1 MSWSVSRVY
10 SDITEVCSPPRH
22 RPGVITEKE
31 LKAVF
36 VTIGGEEMEGNEEE
50 MAKFMKEVDTDGSG
64 TVDFPEFCELLVGR
78 MQTIDDPA
86 LLEQAFKLFDKDGGG
101 TISREEVKETINDVM
116 KGTGEAMGES
126 EFEEMIDEFDEDGD
140 GIITFDEFKR
150 IMHRS

>member
-1 MSWSVSRVY
+1 MYDKNGDSK
-10 SDITEVCSPPRH
+10 ITLDEFGEVIKSLGLDPSKNQLATLMQE
-22 RPGVITEKE
+22 ID
-31 LKAVF
+31 L
-36 VTIGGEEMEGNEEE
+36 
-50 MAKFMKEVDTDGSG
+50 DGSG

-116 KGTGEAMGES
+116 KGTGEAMSES

-150 IMHRS
+150 IMQRS